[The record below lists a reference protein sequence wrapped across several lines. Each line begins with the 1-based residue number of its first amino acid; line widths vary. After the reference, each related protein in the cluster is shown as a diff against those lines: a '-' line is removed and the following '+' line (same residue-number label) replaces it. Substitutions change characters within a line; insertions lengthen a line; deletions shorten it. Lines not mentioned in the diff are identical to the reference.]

1 MKSATYDKSA
11 SWLQIRERGN
21 LPLLRLM
28 AWLSLKL
35 GRPAG
40 RVLLHLT
47 TLYFVLTSF
56 AMRRA
61 SRNYLARALQRAPRW
76 QDVYR
81 HFFCFATTVHDRI
94 FLLNR
99 RHELFDI
106 DIRGR
111 ENILPLIE
119 AGQGVFLMGAH
130 LGSFE
135 VLRAIGR
142 QLPDLRVVMLMHE
155 DGVQNINAALA
166 AINPEARQDIIS
178 LGRIDSML
186 RLHDSLQAGKLVG
199 MLPDRTL
206 GEEAMTP
213 VRLLGSPAAI
223 PTGPFRMAAMLR
235 RPVVFM
241 TGLHLGGN
249 RYRIHFDTL
258 ADFSVMAAGQRQQ
271 AVEAAIA
278 RYAALLD
285 RYCRLAPYN
294 WFNFYDYWNDDA
306 ALTRPA
312 PGADADH
319 HHPTEL
325 TR

>member
-1 MKSATYDKSA
+1 MKPAAVYEKSAA
-11 SWLQIRERGN
+11 WLQIRERGS

-28 AWLSLKL
+28 AWVSLTL

-47 TLYFVLTSF
+47 ASYFVLTSF

-61 SRNYLARALQRAPRW
+61 SRAYLARALERRPRGG
-76 QDVYR
+76 DVYR

-99 RHELFDI
+99 RHDLFDI
-106 DIRGR
+106 EIRGR
-111 ENILPLIE
+111 ENVLPLIE
-119 AGQGVFLMGAH
+119 AGEGIFLMGAH

-142 QLPDLRVVMLMHE
+142 ELPGLRVAMVMHE
-155 DGVQNINAALA
+155 DGVQKINAVLA
-166 AINPEARQDIIS
+166 AINPAASQDIIG

-186 RLHDSLQAGKLVG
+186 RLHESLQAGMLVG

-206 GEEAMTP
+206 GDEAMTP
-213 VRLLGSPAAI
+213 VQLLGAPAAL

-249 RYRIHFDTL
+249 RYQVNFDTL
-258 ADFSVMAAGQRQQ
+258 ADFSTIPPGQRNT
-271 AVEAAIA
+271 AVQAAIA
-278 RYAALLD
+278 RYAALLEH
-285 RYCRLAPYN
+285 YCRRAPYN
-294 WFNFYDYWNDDA
+294 WFNFYDYWHDEAQAPSVA
-306 ALTRPA
+306 AHTNRPQ
-312 PGADADH
+312 
-319 HHPTEL
+319 PTEL
-325 TR
+325 TQ

>member
-1 MKSATYDKSA
+1 MKMAAYQKSAA
-11 SWLQIRERGN
+11 WLQVRERGSM
-21 LPLLRLM
+21 PLLRLM
-28 AWLSLKL
+28 AWVSLTL

-47 TLYFVLTSF
+47 TLYFVLTAG
-56 AMRRA
+56 AMQRA
-61 SRNYLARALQRAPRW
+61 SRAYLTRALQRTPRW
-76 QDVYR
+76 GDVYR

-99 RHELFDI
+99 RHALFDI
-106 DIRGR
+106 DICGR

-119 AGQGVFLMGAH
+119 SGQGVFLMGAH

-142 QLPDLRVVMLMHE
+142 ELPGLRVAMLMHE
-155 DGVQNINAALA
+155 DGVQKINAALA
-166 AINPEARQDIIS
+166 AINPAARQDVIS

-186 RLHDSLQAGKLVG
+186 RLHDSLQAGMLVG

-206 GEEAMTP
+206 GDEPMTA
-213 VRLLGSPAAI
+213 VQLLGSPAAL

-249 RYRIHFDTL
+249 RYQVHFEAL
-258 ADFSVMAAGQRQQ
+258 ADFSTLAAGQRQQ

-278 RYAALLD
+278 RYATLLE

-294 WFNFYDYWNDDA
+294 WFNFYDYWNDEA
-306 ALTRPA
+306 APAHSDRPR
-312 PGADADH
+312 ADQV
-319 HHPTEL
+319 HPTEL
-325 TR
+325 TQ